1 MTVVNGDELA
11 AALADRFQ
19 RIVPEGFQVRDDD
32 GMLWYSVDPA
42 LSFWGGGGS
51 GSYVRL
57 NFDSHHGP
65 LNERVVAVSEH
76 SLNELQD
83 FVDEESALPW
93 PGDRTVP
100 LPHAEIIGTKLH
112 LWFGDADAPVLECE
126 PIDLR
131 LLG

>member
-93 PGDRTVP
+93 PGE
-100 LPHAEIIGTKLH
+100 PHRPSAARGSHRNQAASLVRRRRCARV
-112 LWFGDADAPVLECE
+112 GVRAD
-126 PIDLR
+126 
-131 LLG
+131 